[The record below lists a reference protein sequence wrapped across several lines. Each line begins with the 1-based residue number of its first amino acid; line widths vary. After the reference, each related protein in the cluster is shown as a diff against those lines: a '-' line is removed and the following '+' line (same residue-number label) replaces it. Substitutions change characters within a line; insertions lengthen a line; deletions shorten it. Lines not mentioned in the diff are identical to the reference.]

1 MAEYLVLI
9 YEDEK
14 GYEAADEAA
23 MHKVMDAHMKFGE
36 KHGAVLRGGNALE
49 STSTATSIRRG
60 ASGELNVTDGP
71 FSETKEGLGGF
82 YVIEAPDL
90 DAALLIAR
98 DVPAAFGGVEVRPI
112 RVFD

>member
-14 GYEAADEAA
+14 AWEAADEATT
-23 MHKVMDAHMKFGE
+23 KKIMDGHMQFGE
-36 KHGAVLRGGNALE
+36 KHGAVIRGGQALE
-49 STSTATSIRRG
+49 STSTATSVRKG
-60 ASGELNVTDGP
+60 SAGELNVTDGP

-98 DVPAAFGGVEVRPI
+98 DIPAEFGGVEVRPI

>member
-14 GYEAADEAA
+14 AWESADEAA
-23 MHKVMDAHMKFGE
+23 IKRIMEGHNKFGE
-36 KHGAVLRGGNALE
+36 KHGAAIRGGNALE
-49 STSTATSIRRG
+49 ATSTATSVRKG
-60 ASGELNVTDGP
+60 SSGDLNVTDGP
-71 FSETKEGLGGF
+71 FSETKEALGGY

-90 DAALLIAR
+90 DAALVIAR
-98 DVPAAFGGVEVRPI
+98 DIPAEFGGVEVRPI